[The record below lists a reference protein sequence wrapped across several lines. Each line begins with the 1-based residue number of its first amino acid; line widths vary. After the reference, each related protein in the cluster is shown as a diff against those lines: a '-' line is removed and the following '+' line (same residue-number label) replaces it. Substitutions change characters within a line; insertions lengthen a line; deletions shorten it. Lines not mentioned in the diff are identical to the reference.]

1 MNFDIWTIIGIVV
14 VILLIIFWRGRNAIW
29 GGLTLGIIIGFIITI
44 FNENSF
50 DWSIVVRGAVLGAII
65 GFVAELLGK
74 FSVFIKMKKTR
85 RIRSL
90 IKKREKEIEEIIK
103 NEKNK

>member
-44 FNENSF
+44 FK
-50 DWSIVVRGAVLGAII
+50 I
-65 GFVAELLGK
+65 GRAHV
-74 FSVFIKMKKTR
+74 
-85 RIRSL
+85 
-90 IKKREKEIEEIIK
+90 
-103 NEKNK
+103 